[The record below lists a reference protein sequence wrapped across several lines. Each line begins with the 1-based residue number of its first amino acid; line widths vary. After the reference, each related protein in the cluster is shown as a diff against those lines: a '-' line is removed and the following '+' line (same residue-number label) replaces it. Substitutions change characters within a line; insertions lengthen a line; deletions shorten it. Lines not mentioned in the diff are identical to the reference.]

1 MYQMKLEVG
10 FETRIMMSCRVI
22 DLHRPP
28 IVEYRIMRHFLKKGL
43 SSLSVKICKSFYLHT
58 RLVLCNQI
66 GTAFAYCPF
75 ANLAQ
80 LLPSISL

>member
-1 MYQMKLEVG
+1 MKLEVG

-43 SSLSVKICKSFYLHT
+43 SSLSICKDL
-58 RLVLCNQI
+58 QI
-66 GTAFAYCPF
+66 LFTYTSG
-75 ANLAQ
+75 
-80 LLPSISL
+80 IV